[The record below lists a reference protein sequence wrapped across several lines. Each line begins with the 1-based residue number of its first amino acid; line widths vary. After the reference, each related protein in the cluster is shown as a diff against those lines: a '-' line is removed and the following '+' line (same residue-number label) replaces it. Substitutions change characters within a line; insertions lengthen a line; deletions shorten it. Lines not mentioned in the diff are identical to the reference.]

1 MSRHDYSDAIKILE
15 EREKEI
21 IDELEVCSKS
31 KAKELEDDLFEIRDS
46 IKKMVTE

>member
-21 IDELEVCSKS
+21 KDELEVCSKS
-31 KAKELEDDLFEIRDS
+31 KVKELEDDLFEIQDS
-46 IKKMVTE
+46 IKKMVAE